1 MPSGSDRTSVRS
13 PPQAWW
19 RSTWWPTCWREKC
32 CGNLEET
39 RWPISLVPSGR
50 TELDSRR
57 SDASLV
63 AGRHDGVG
71 EDNGWGAHLS
81 PGGPSH
87 HRYRLAH
94 RSRERSNDR
103 IHLGNRGRGDVPG
116 PRKRADRPH
125 RCDRSGLRGR
135 NRWRRGAPT
144 GERGRDAQQRCG
156 RLVDRRI
163 GGAGR
168 PAGRR
173 PGPATALQ
181 PADRPACGRFA
192 GRTEPGLCRCRPP
205 QSRHQRQG
213 TRRRSSRGGVA
224 VERLLIDQRSEIVID
239 RGLVQGE
246 VWPARPDRE
255 KVAVFTQ
262 PGARH
267 IAEMMAIGSSSVDA
281 HQMVL
286 PDGEAAKTLAVAQA
300 AYTWLAAVGI
310 GRHDT
315 IVGVGGGSV
324 TDLAGFV
331 AATYLRGIEVVH
343 VPTTLLGA
351 VDAAIGGKTGVNLG
365 GKNLVGAFH
374 HPTRVVIDLDVLD
387 ELPTELRRDGLAE
400 ALKAGLI
407 GDASLFSYIES
418 AGLEV
423 DLDEVVSKAGGV
435 TGGLGRQAFRGG
447 GGPRGGGR
455 GGGSGRKGGGG
466 CNARPRQGNASVGRG
481 LRVRVDGPPRR
492 RVLE

>member
-1 MPSGSDRTSVRS
+1 M
-13 PPQAWW
+13 
-19 RSTWWPTCWREKC
+19 
-32 CGNLEET
+32 
-39 RWPISLVPSGR
+39 
-50 TELDSRR
+50 
-57 SDASLV
+57 
-63 AGRHDGVG
+63 
-71 EDNGWGAHLS
+71 
-81 PGGPSH
+81 
-87 HRYRLAH
+87 
-94 RSRERSNDR
+94 
-103 IHLGNRGRGDVPG
+103 
-116 PRKRADRPH
+116 
-125 RCDRSGLRGR
+125 
-135 NRWRRGAPT
+135 
-144 GERGRDAQQRCG
+144 
-156 RLVDRRI
+156 
-163 GGAGR
+163 
-168 PAGRR
+168 
-173 PGPATALQ
+173 
-181 PADRPACGRFA
+181 
-192 GRTEPGLCRCRPP
+192 
-205 QSRHQRQG
+205 
-213 TRRRSSRGGVA
+213 
-224 VERLLIDQRSEIVID
+224 ERLLIDQRSEIVID
-239 RGLVQGE
+239 RGLVQGD
-246 VWPARPDRE
+246 VLPARPDRE

-300 AYTWLAAVGI
+300 AYTWLAEVGI

-343 VPTTLLGA
+343 IPTTLLGA

-423 DLDEVVSKAGGV
+423 DLDVVVPKAVAVKAALVNQDFREAGV
-435 TGGLGRQAFRGG
+435 RANLNYGHTIGHAVEISAGIPHGHAVAVGMTAAGRIAEDLVGFEAATRQRNAIVGLGL
-447 GGPRGGGR
+447 P
-455 GGGSGRKGGGG
+455 
-466 CNARPRQGNASVGRG
+466 
-481 LRVRVDGPPRR
+481 VRVDGPTRR
-492 RVLE
+492 RVLDVLAQDKKRDATGVRMVLLRSIGEPVVISVSAQAIDVGLSSIGIT